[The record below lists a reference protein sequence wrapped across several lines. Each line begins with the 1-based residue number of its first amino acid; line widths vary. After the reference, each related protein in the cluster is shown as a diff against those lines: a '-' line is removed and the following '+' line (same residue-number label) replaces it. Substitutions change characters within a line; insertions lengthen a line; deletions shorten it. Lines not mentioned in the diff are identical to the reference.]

1 MTITQLEYF
10 CAVCRYGSISKAA
23 EALFVSHP
31 AISIAIKSLE
41 NEFSIELYTRTGNR
55 VILTDAGKAFYE
67 KARDI
72 LQRCDDM
79 YASFAGKP
87 EDSCQVHV
95 GIPPIRSVV
104 LFPELLQAFQQKHS
118 IPVVL
123 HEYSSR
129 RALEKLENGELD
141 CCLVNLEEQTLAQW
155 NHQILLRDRFAF
167 YISSEHPLAQKEA
180 VTAADLAEV
189 PLILQN
195 DDSILNRRLLQ
206 PFYQAGITP
215 KVQLYTSQVLTL
227 LKFLRSGCS
236 GTFLYETVG
245 NALQETLEAL
255 LPEDGSIASVP
266 FQPEIRENLAL
277 VWPKGSYINQNVK
290 SWIAFVKNQFL
301 KKEV

>member
-141 CCLVNLEEQTLAQW
+141 CCLVNLEEQSLAQW
-155 NHQILLRDRFAF
+155 NHQVLLRDRFAF

-195 DDSILNRRLLQ
+195 DDSILNRRQ

-227 LKFLRSGCS
+227 LKFLRSGYS

-245 NALQETLEAL
+245 NALQEALEAL